1 MASPC
6 CAPVAAWYRLPA
18 GVAYGR
24 FDRGSGGRSAADETR
39 LFPRAES
46 REPRPSDPDGP
57 LEREMP
63 KLPNKGSA
71 DRHGKKPH
79 ARPDRII
86 EKRAKW
92 EDYLDPDE
100 DPGLLEED
108 NLPTAGEKSEE
119 EEEGEESKSE
129 DGRSKD

>member
-1 MASPC
+1 MGAS
-6 CAPVAAWYRLPA
+6 VAGPA
-18 GVAYGR
+18 A
-24 FDRGSGGRSAADETR
+24 F
-39 LFPRAES
+39 
-46 REPRPSDPDGP
+46 RPSVRRVRSPQAVSWEQRPSEPNGW

-63 KLPNKGSA
+63 KLPNKGGA

-100 DPGLLEED
+100 DPGLLDEEELLKAAD
-108 NLPTAGEKSEE
+108 AAEEGEE
-119 EEEGEESKSE
+119 EEESQSKE
-129 DGRSKD
+129 G